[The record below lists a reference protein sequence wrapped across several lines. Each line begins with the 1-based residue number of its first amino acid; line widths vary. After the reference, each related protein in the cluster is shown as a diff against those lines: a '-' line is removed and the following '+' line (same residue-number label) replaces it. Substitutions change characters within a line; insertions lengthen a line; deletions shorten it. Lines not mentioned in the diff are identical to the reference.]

1 MSLSVLFDVLLI
13 ALLGATLAY
22 GFRLNRRLEQMRAGQ
37 AEFQSLLGK
46 FAVATEQAERGVAIL
61 RRTATEAGQGL
72 QETTE
77 RAAALREDLTFMLG
91 KAGELADR
99 LETAITRL
107 ASRIAEAMELAP
119 EQPAGLAAMAAA
131 RTRPQRRPA
140 PEAPRKPLSADDQ
153 RLLDTLAG
161 VR

>member
-1 MSLSVLFDVLLI
+1 MSLSVVFDVLLI

-22 GFRLNRRLEQMRAGQ
+22 GIRLNRRLGQVRAGQ

-46 FAVATEQAERGVAIL
+46 FAVATEQAERGVATL
-61 RRTATEAGQGL
+61 RRAAAEAGQDL

-99 LETAITRL
+99 LETAIARAKAAAGATPSAAAAAPARL
-107 ASRIAEAMELAP
+107 ASRIADAL
-119 EQPAGLAAMAAA
+119 GL
-131 RTRPQRRPA
+131 P
-140 PEAPRKPLSADDQ
+140 
-153 RLLDTLAG
+153 
-161 VR
+161 